1 MMPIPDFQTLM
12 LPYLQFMGDGKPHN
26 TGEAEEYL
34 AGVFKV
40 ADEQRQELIPSS
52 RAFRFRNRIA
62 WAIAHFKQ
70 AKLIE
75 PTTRGVYQITD
86 RGCGVLAKKLS
97 RIDLKLLKQF
107 PEYQAWRKKPAVA
120 EEITQEEHSTQTPQ
134 EIIDSSFQTLSSTL
148 ADGLLDKIRTS
159 SPAFFEQLVLD
170 LLVAMGY
177 GGSRAEASTRV
188 GRSGDGGIDGIIKE
202 DKLGLDA
209 IYIQAKRWEATVG
222 RPVVQAFAGSL
233 EGERA
238 RKGVLITTSN
248 FSKDAIDYV
257 TRIDKK
263 IVLIDGEELARL
275 MIDHNVGVAEAQ
287 RYVIK
292 RVDLDYFSEE

>member
-1 MMPIPDFQTLM
+1 M

-26 TGEAEEYL
+26 TGEAEDYL
-34 AGVFKV
+34 AGIFKV
-40 ADEQRQELIPSS
+40 TEAQRQELIPSS

-62 WAIAHFKQ
+62 WAIGHFKQ

-75 PTTRGVYQITD
+75 PVSRGIYRITD
-86 RGCGVLAKKLS
+86 RGQGILAKKLS
-97 RIDLKLLKQF
+97 RVDLKLLKQF
-107 PEYQAWRKKPAVA
+107 PEYQAWRNKPAVS
-120 EEITQEEHSTQTPQ
+120 EEITQEEHYAQTPQ
-134 EIIDSSFQTLSSTL
+134 EIIDNSFQTLSSAL
-148 ADGLLDKIRTS
+148 ADELLEKIRSS

-248 FSKDAIDYV
+248 FSKDAVEYV

-275 MIDHNVGVAEAQ
+275 MIEHNVGVNEAQ